1 MPNPTDA
8 DELQGTTVIISR
20 RPLTDTTP
28 LEEAMWRREFDENL
42 FKTSRERVKLTKKQ
56 RRQERQAA
64 SRVKT
69 QSDTPGSQESHWTR
83 EELQRWQK
91 EDESLEPVRREVRDQ
106 SSLLGSGFYMERGLI
121 YRHGYHRARMKT

>member
-1 MPNPTDA
+1 MATTTRPQARAEPEVKAREEEKERCSSAVPNPIDA

-91 EDESLEPVRREVRDQ
+91 EDESLEPV
-106 SSLLGSGFYMERGLI
+106 
-121 YRHGYHRARMKT
+121 